1 MLVILIAGALI
12 VVVAALG
19 LSMCRLAALTD
30 RNSAIDLAEWV
41 ATSRPV
47 KRKSAS
53 TDRAG
58 EQSLF
63 DPLNEA
69 FRAAG
74 R

>member
-1 MLVILIAGALI
+1 MLVILIASALI

-19 LSMCRLAALTD
+19 LAMCRLAALTD
-30 RNSAIDLAEWV
+30 RNSALELAEWI
-41 ATSRPV
+41 ATSLGERQLV
-47 KRKSAS
+47 L

-63 DPLNEA
+63 DPPSKA